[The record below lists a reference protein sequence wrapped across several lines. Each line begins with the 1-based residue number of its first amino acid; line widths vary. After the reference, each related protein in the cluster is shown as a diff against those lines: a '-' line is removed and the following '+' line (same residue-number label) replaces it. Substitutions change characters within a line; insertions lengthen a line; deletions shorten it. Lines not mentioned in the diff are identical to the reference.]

1 MSTLTE
7 IRRREGRTGPAPA
20 PRILVVDD
28 DEDVRRGL
36 AFALGTGRG
45 WEVRTAAD
53 GFEAG
58 YQVARFRPH
67 LVLLDLAMPGMDGFT
82 VCRRLRELSEGRDL
96 RIVILTGYGSRGNG
110 ERSLIYGADL
120 FLRKPVD
127 LDELLAYLDEL
138 LQV

>member
-7 IRRREGRTGPAPA
+7 IRQGEGRADLVPA
-20 PRILVVDD
+20 PRVLVVDD

-45 WEVRTAAD
+45 WDVRTAAD

-82 VCRRLRELSEGRDL
+82 VCRRLRELAEGRDL
-96 RIVILTGYGSRGNG
+96 KIVILTGYGGKENG
-110 ERSLIYGADL
+110 ERSLLYGADL

-127 LDELLAYLDEL
+127 LDRLLAYLDEL
-138 LQV
+138 LQA